1 MIVKFF
7 KGDHTSV
14 NNGLEYLEG
23 GTKTR
28 KVAPTLLSG
37 NPDTTRELLK
47 QSSRFSKAYTYG
59 CLSFEEANIP
69 TKQKQ
74 ELMESFEK
82 TLMTGFE
89 PDQYDIVW
97 IEHRDKDR
105 LELNFHV
112 VNMDLRTGKA
122 LTPYVHTR
130 DVKRIDMWK
139 SIANDTY
146 GFSDP
151 NDPLKARTFT
161 LGDNSK
167 PRRELM
173 EQVDAYVFQLAAD
186 GDLNSQQDII
196 NALNAIDGIEVTR
209 NTKTSISFKA
219 DGHEKAIRLKGAIYG
234 KDYGGIEDLA
244 EQQAKRAAK
253 FRAER
258 DKRLEANRQGLR
270 ERNQHLAKKRS
281 EQYREPE
288 TTKPSNTNTSNPS
301 NTVRG
306 DGVGSVPNPR
316 IRDQHVPE
324 VPTGSER
331 SEQSKTT
338 VLPNQAPKTQIN
350 NHANNDINQPKSPAK
365 WIRQLFERVRKTIE
379 IIAERASER
388 KAEAGELG
396 SGYEA
401 TKRNCVELERLLK
414 SSGWGP
420 AIIKAQ
426 AFDSKPINAS
436 NKPKEIPPAK
446 PQQPASRPKNR
457 FR

>member
-82 TLMTGFE
+82 TLMAGFE

-112 VNMDLRTGKA
+112 VNMELRTGKA

-161 LGDNSK
+161 LGDNPK

-173 EQVDAYVFQLAAD
+173 EQVDSYLFQLAAD
-186 GDLNSQQDII
+186 GDLNNQEDII

-281 EQYREPE
+281 EQYRKPE
-288 TTKPSNTNTSNPS
+288 TTKPSNTNTSSPS

-324 VPTGSER
+324 VPTGSKR
-331 SEQSKTT
+331 PEQSKTT

-350 NHANNDINQPKSPAK
+350 NHANNNINQPKSPAK
-365 WIRQLFERVRKTIE
+365 WIRQLFKGVRKTIE
-379 IIAERASER
+379 IIAERAGER

-396 SGYEA
+396 EEYQR
-401 TKRNCVELERLLK
+401 TQQNCIELDRLLK
-414 SSGWGP
+414 GGKWGP
-420 AIIKAQ
+420 TIARQQ
-426 AFDSKPINAS
+426 AFNQGGRPT
-436 NKPKEIPPAK
+436 PPPTK
-446 PQQPASRPKNR
+446 TKSPSPPQTKREPTKLRM
-457 FR
+457 

>member
-7 KGDHTSV
+7 KGDHSSV
-14 NNGLEYLEG
+14 TNGLEYLEG
-23 GTKTR
+23 GTKRR
-28 KVAPTLLSG
+28 KIAPTLLSG

-47 QSSRFSKAYTYG
+47 QASRFSKAFTYG
-59 CLSFEEANIP
+59 CLSFEEENIP
-69 TKQKQ
+69 SKQKQ

-82 TLMTGFE
+82 TLMAGLE
-89 PDQYDIVW
+89 PEQYDIVW

-105 LELNFHV
+105 LELNFHI
-112 VNMDLRTGKA
+112 VNMELSTGKA
-122 LTPYVHTR
+122 LTPYVHSR
-130 DVKRIDMWK
+130 DVKRIDTWK
-139 SIANDTY
+139 CIANDTY

-161 LGDNSK
+161 LGDNPK

-173 EQVDAYVFQLAAD
+173 EQVDSYLFQLAAD
-186 GDLNSQQDII
+186 GDLNNQEDII

-219 DGHEKAIRLKGAIYG
+219 DGHQKAIRLKGAIYG
-234 KDYGGIEDLA
+234 KDYGGIEDL
-244 EQQAKRAAK
+244 EKQQAARAAK

-281 EQYREPE
+281 EQYRKPE
-288 TTKPSNTNTSNPS
+288 TTKPSNTNTSSPS

-324 VPTGSER
+324 VPTGSKR
-331 SEQSKTT
+331 PEQSKTT

-350 NHANNDINQPKSPAK
+350 NHANNNINQPKSPAK
-365 WIRQLFERVRKTIE
+365 WIRQLFERARKTIE
-379 IIAERASER
+379 IIAERAGER
-388 KAEAGELG
+388 KAEAGELRKE
-396 SGYEA
+396 YDA
-401 TKRNCVELERLLK
+401 TQRNCIELDRLLK
-414 SSGWGP
+414 GGKWGP
-420 AIIKAQ
+420 TIARQQ
-426 AFDSKPINAS
+426 AFNQGGRPT
-436 NKPKEIPPAK
+436 PPPTKTK
-446 PQQPASRPKNR
+446 PQSPPQTKREPTKLRM
-457 FR
+457 